1 MSSGP
6 LPIAGAETVSRG
18 AELERPGGPSG
29 AIGQAPS
36 SSKRVL
42 EPIER
47 ISEVLF
53 GLIMVLTFTC
63 SLSVAEA
70 GRSEVRGM
78 LVGALGCN
86 LAWGVIDGIMYL
98 MGCLA
103 EKARALA
110 TLRAVRTD
118 DPQRGHGVIAAA
130 LPTVIASNLGP
141 SQLEQIRRV
150 LIQLP
155 EPAGYPRLDKRDWL
169 GATGVFF
176 LVVLSTCPVVLPF
189 ALMQNVMR
197 AQRLSNV
204 IAIGMLF
211 LTGYAFGRCTGYHP
225 RGMGVTMVIIGGVL
239 VGLTIL
245 LGG

>member
-1 MSSGP
+1 MAAVRLDS
-6 LPIAGAETVSRG
+6 AGTMPQTPVE
-18 AELERPGGPSG
+18 
-29 AIGQAPS
+29 PS

-63 SLSVAEA
+63 SFSVAEA
-70 GRSEVRGM
+70 GRAEVRS
-78 LVGALGCN
+78 LLFGALGCN

-103 EKARALA
+103 EKARALG
-110 TLRAVRTD
+110 TWRAVQTTI
-118 DPQRGHGVIAAA
+118 DPKKGQSVVARA
-130 LPTVIASNLGP
+130 LPSVVASAMGP
-141 SQLEQIRRV
+141 AELEGIRQLLQR
-150 LIQLP
+150 LP
-155 EPAGYPRLDKRDWL
+155 EPPSHPRLDKSDWL
-169 GATGVFF
+169 GALAVFV

-189 ALMQNVMR
+189 ALMQNAML
-197 AQRLSNV
+197 AHRLSNA
-204 IAIGMLF
+204 IAIGLLF
-211 LTGYAFGRCTGYHP
+211 STGYAFGRCTGYHP
-225 RGMGVTMVIIGGVL
+225 HGMGVVMVAIGAVL

>member
-1 MSSGP
+1 MSASP
-6 LPIAGAETVSRG
+6 PAVAEVFREV
-18 AELERPGGPSG
+18 AVGGE
-29 AIGQAPS
+29 PS

-47 ISEVLF
+47 VSEVLF

-63 SLSVAEA
+63 SFSVAES
-70 GRSEVRGM
+70 GRAQVRA
-78 LVGALGCN
+78 LLLGALGCN
-86 LAWGVIDGIMYL
+86 LAWGIIDAIMYV

-110 TLRAVRTD
+110 VWRAVR
-118 DPQRGHGVIAAA
+118 AAA
-130 LPTVIASNLGP
+130 DPAKGQRLVAQALPSVVASAVDPAG
-141 SQLEQIRRV
+141 LERV
-150 LIQLP
+150 RQHLLELP
-155 EPAGYPRLDKRDWL
+155 EPPTHPQLSRSDWL
-169 GATGVFF
+169 GSLGVFA

-189 ALMQNVMR
+189 AFMQNAMR
-197 AQRLSNV
+197 AQRVSNG

-211 LTGYAFGRCTGYHP
+211 VTGYAFGRCTGYHP
-225 RGMGVTMVIIGGVL
+225 RGMGIAMVLLGGVL

>member
-1 MSSGP
+1 MSTELTGVVETGAANRSVLKD
-6 LPIAGAETVSRG
+6 LP
-18 AELERPGGPSG
+18 
-29 AIGQAPS
+29 APA

-63 SLSVAEA
+63 SFSVAEA
-70 GRSEVRGM
+70 GRAEVRS
-78 LVGALGCN
+78 LLLGALGCN

-103 EKARALA
+103 EKARALG
-110 TLRAVRTD
+110 TLRAIQTITD
-118 DPQRGHGVIAAA
+118 PKKGQSVVAGA
-130 LPTVIASNLGP
+130 LPSVVTSAMGP
-141 SQLEQIRRV
+141 ADLEGIRLLLHR
-150 LIQLP
+150 LP
-155 EPAGYPRLDKRDWL
+155 EPPSHPRLDKSDWL
-169 GATGVFF
+169 GALGVFV

-189 ALMQNVMR
+189 ALIQNAIR
-197 AQRLSNV
+197 AQRVSNA
-204 IAIGMLF
+204 IAIGLLF
-211 LTGYAFGRCTGYHP
+211 LTGYAFGRCTGYHA
-225 RGMGVTMVIIGGVL
+225 RGMGVVMVAIGAAL